1 MRFSPILLTFL
12 CALGLTAAANRADA
26 RQYWTPNESSI
37 SISWLPETGQEHYD
51 HIEMSGRRVSA
62 VLRYGVDSKGRF
74 VLNKSMIWPMLRTL
88 PNNTHASLMRRFDW
102 NPLDAVTVNGR
113 SISEQ
118 VDRLTLDGT
127 LKVDSHITLSG
138 NSFLSLE
145 RTYFPS
151 TDRPAL
157 LELYI
162 FRNTGENNVSLE
174 WPRIQNVLATDPA
187 RGVDGSYR
195 IYLTVAEG
203 GAMTLAPGDS
213 CMFAASVSAAGPE
226 EEGIFLTSDE
236 VVAELKKRREAVA
249 EWTGNLVLETPDPVI
264 DRMFAFSKIRA
275 CESIYETEGGPMHG
289 PGGES
294 YYAAIWANDQA
305 EYINPYFPF
314 TGYTYGNASALNS
327 FRHFARYM
335 NNEWI
340 PIPSSIIA
348 EGKDIWNGA
357 GDRGD
362 AAMIAYGAARYALAR
377 GDMNEARE
385 LWPLIQWTLE
395 YCRGKLNDE
404 GVVTSDS
411 DELEGRFPSGDA
423 NLCTSCLYYDA
434 LISAAYLADTFRDMR
449 TAGTFRRQARNI
461 RKAIESYFGATVEGY
476 ETYAYYK
483 GNDIL
488 RSWICIPLTVG
499 IDTRAAGTVTALFS
513 PRLWTE
519 NGLLTQAGTSTFWD
533 RSTLYALRGAFMA
546 GAVEEALDYLKR
558 YSGTRLL
565 GAHVPYAVE
574 AWPEGNQRHL
584 SAESGLYGRIFTE
597 GLFGIRPTGLR
608 SFDLTPRLPAEW
620 GNMAL
625 RKIKAF
631 ESDFDIE
638 VSKAECNEDSQ
649 LIRIVV
655 RDSGGI
661 ILDKTVQEGTT
672 VSCRL
677 QNRSMEIK

>member
-1 MRFSPILLTFL
+1 M
-12 CALGLTAAANRADA
+12 AEGD
-26 RQYWTPNESSI
+26 
-37 SISWLPETGQEHYD
+37 EHCD
-51 HIEMSGRRVSA
+51 HIEMAGRQVA
-62 VLRYGVDSKGRF
+62 VVLRYGVRKDGSF
-74 VLNKSMIWPMLRTL
+74 ELNKSMIWPMLRTI
-88 PNNTHASLMRRFDW
+88 PNDTHASLMRRFDW
-102 NPLDAVTVNGR
+102 NPLDVVTVNGWPVTERVR
-113 SISEQ
+113 SVTLNGTMEVVSDIS
-118 VDRLTLDGT
+118 
-127 LKVDSHITLSG
+127 SG
-138 NSFLSLE
+138 GGGLSLR

-151 TDRPAL
+151 PEAPSLIEIYEFTNTGKSEIR
-157 LELYI
+157 LELPDTEI
-162 FRNTGENNVSLE
+162 ALSTPEE
-174 WPRIQNVLATDPA
+174 K
-187 RGVDGSYR
+187 GVDGSYFIR
-195 IYLTVAEG
+195 ME
-203 GAMTLAPGDS
+203 TLSPLKAVKLLPGENCS
-213 CMFAASVSAAGPE
+213 FSASVSAYKSSQKPRELNAAVE
-226 EEGIFLTSDE
+226 L
-236 VVAELKKRREAVA
+236 AERKRLVE
-249 EWTGNLVLETPDPVI
+249 EWTGNLVLESPDETLNQ
-264 DRMFAFSKIRA
+264 MFAFSKIRA
-275 CESIYETEGGPMHG
+275 CESIYATKGGPMHG
-289 PGGES
+289 PGGEA
-294 YYAAIWANDQA
+294 YYAAMWANDQA

-314 TGYTYGNASALNS
+314 VGYEYGNASALNT

-335 NNEWI
+335 NDEWK

-348 EGKDIWNGA
+348 EGDDSFGVA

-362 AAMIAYGAARYALAR
+362 GAMIAYGAARYALAR
-377 GDMNEARE
+377 GSREEAEE
-385 LWPLIQWTLE
+385 LWPLIEWCLE
-395 YCRGKLNDE
+395 FCRRKLNE
-404 GVVTSDS
+404 GGVVASDS
-411 DELEGRFPSGDA
+411 DELENRFPSGDA
-423 NLCTSCLYYDA
+423 NLCTSSLYYDA
-434 LISAAYLADTFRDMR
+434 LLSAAYLADELGKETSVGRNYR
-449 TAGTFRRQARNI
+449 KRASELERNI
-461 RKAIESYFGATVEGY
+461 DAYFASEVEGFD
-476 ETYAYYK
+476 TYAYYK

-565 GAHVPYAVE
+565 GTHVPYAVE

-631 ESDFDIE
+631 ESDLDIE